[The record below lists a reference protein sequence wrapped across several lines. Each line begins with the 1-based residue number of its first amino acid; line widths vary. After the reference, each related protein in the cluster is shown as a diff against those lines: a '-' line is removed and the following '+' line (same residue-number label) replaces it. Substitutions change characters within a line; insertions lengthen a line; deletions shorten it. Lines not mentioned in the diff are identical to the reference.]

1 MQFSKIKSY
10 AKLNL
15 SLHVIKKIPKK
26 LHIIESLI
34 TFVNFYDA
42 IYIREIQALEHK
54 LKFLGDFSKNITQ
67 KNTVYNLLNLLDKKK
82 LLKGKK
88 FEIKIIKNIPQ
99 KSGMG
104 GGSMNASSIIK
115 FFLKK
120 KIINLG
126 KKDLNNI
133 MKTIGSDVPLGMNL
147 KNTIL
152 SKTGKLTVKEK
163 KLGLY
168 ALIVKPNFGCS
179 TKIIYSKTKKQTK
192 PKYNNPKVS
201 LFSINN
207 IINSNNDLEK
217 AAFKLNPKLKNLKLF
232 LSSLPNTMCVRM
244 TGSGSCIVAYYQSKK
259 KALKGLGLLKKKYKN
274 YWCIVS
280 KTV

>member
-1 MQFSKIKSY
+1 M
-10 AKLNL
+10 
-15 SLHVIKKIPKK
+15 
-26 LHIIESLI
+26 
-34 TFVNFYDA
+34 
-42 IYIREIQALEHK
+42 
-54 LKFLGDFSKNITQ
+54 
-67 KNTVYNLLNLLDKKK
+67 
-82 LLKGKK
+82 
-88 FEIKIIKNIPQ
+88 
-99 KSGMG
+99 
-104 GGSMNASSIIK
+104 
-115 FFLKK
+115 
-120 KIINLG
+120 
-126 KKDLNNI
+126 
-133 MKTIGSDVPLGMNL
+133 
-147 KNTIL
+147 
-152 SKTGKLTVKEK
+152 
-163 KLGLY
+163 
-168 ALIVKPNFGCS
+168 IVKPNFGCS
-179 TKIIYSKTKKQTK
+179 TKIIYSKTKEQTK

>member
-179 TKIIYSKTKKQTK
+179 TKIIYSKTKEQTK

>member
-34 TFVNFYDA
+34 TFVNFYDV

-67 KNTVYNLLNLLDKKK
+67 KNTVNNLLNLLDEKK

-168 ALIVKPNFGCS
+168 VLIVKPNFGCS
-179 TKIIYSKTKKQTK
+179 TKIIYSKTKEQTK

>member
-1 MQFSKIKSY
+1 MQFSKIKSH

-67 KNTVYNLLNLLDKKK
+67 KNTVNNLLNLLDKKK
-82 LLKGKK
+82 ILKDKK

-179 TKIIYSKTKKQTK
+179 TKIIYSKTKQQTK

>member
-34 TFVNFYDA
+34 TFVNFYDT
-42 IYIREIQALEHK
+42 IYVREIQALEHK

-67 KNTVYNLLNLLDKKK
+67 KNTVNNLLNLLDKKK

-168 ALIVKPNFGCS
+168 TLIVKPNFGCS
-179 TKIIYSKTKKQTK
+179 TKIIYSKTKEQTK

-232 LSSLPNTMCVRM
+232 LSGLPNTMCVRM